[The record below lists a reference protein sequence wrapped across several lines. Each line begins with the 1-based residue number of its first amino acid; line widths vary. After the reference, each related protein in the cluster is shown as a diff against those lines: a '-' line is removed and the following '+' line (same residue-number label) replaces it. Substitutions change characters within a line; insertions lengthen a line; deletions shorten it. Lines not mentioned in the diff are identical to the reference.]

1 MKTNSEIRQETKALM
16 KGNWGAGVGICLL
29 LLLFS
34 CTASIFGSIINI
46 LAGENAIVLKLIGE
60 LVSSLASILLIYPI
74 SFSLMMMFL
83 HFVRNEEKLHVGG
96 LFKGFSKTYYGKSI
110 GLNLLMVIFTFL
122 WSLLFIIPGLIKSL
136 AYSLAPYILADNP
149 ELSANEAINQSVEMM
164 KGYKGKLFLMW
175 LGYFGLGM
183 VSIIFFCI
191 PLLWLVPYY
200 HAVLAKFY
208 EEVKAEYNATAC

>member
-1 MKTNSEIRQETKALM
+1 M
-16 KGNWGAGVGICLL
+16 
-29 LLLFS
+29 
-34 CTASIFGSIINI
+34 
-46 LAGENAIVLKLIGE
+46 
-60 LVSSLASILLIYPI
+60 

-83 HFVRNEEKLHVGG
+83 HFVRNEEKLHIGG
-96 LFKGFSKTYYGKSI
+96 IFKGFSREYYGKSI
-110 GLNLLMVIFTFL
+110 GLNILTAIFTFL
-122 WSLLFIIPGLIKSL
+122 WSLLFFVPGIIKSL

-149 ELSANEAINQSVEMM
+149 ELSANEAIDQSVEMM

-208 EEVKAEYNATAC
+208 EEVKAEYNKAAC